1 MSTAD
6 QTPMKIAIVIES
18 FDPHA
23 GGLERS
29 TAQIA
34 AELAKRG
41 HDVTLLAGRCRDTD
55 CLPGVT
61 IHAMARRKS
70 SSAIRLFLFS
80 RWAIKQLKEGAYDT
94 SLSMTTAVAAR
105 VIQPRGGTA
114 KETLNR
120 NVAMRPTPLSRIG
133 KRIGV
138 WLSPKHQ
145 LLMALEKRAL
155 NEPGLAKAAAVS
167 RYVCEQ
173 LEKHYRLPLEKIEL
187 IPNAAVMPKVG
198 VEQRAQWRKRIRDS
212 FKITDDTTV
221 FLFAAIN
228 PRLKGF
234 TPLML
239 ALAHLKER
247 HVPAMVLLAG
257 DFWHKHNR
265 EAEQRGVR
273 DRVCFVRHT
282 RQIEALYAAADV
294 TVHPTF
300 YDPASKVVIESLMM
314 GVPAISTA
322 YNGASDLIT
331 PPDGPARGRVVSDP
345 TDVVALAD
353 AMQALTD
360 PAVLES
366 CRAACVGLE
375 SGLSMTGHVD
385 LLERL
390 LRESRGQIHP
400 SPAPEA

>member
-1 MSTAD
+1 
-6 QTPMKIAIVIES
+6 MKIAIVIES

-34 AELAKRG
+34 TELAKRG
-41 HDVTLLAGRCRDTD
+41 HAVTLLTGRCRDTT

-61 IHAMARRKS
+61 VLAMARRKS
-70 SSAIRLFLFS
+70 SSAVRLFLFA
-80 RWAIKQLKEGAYDT
+80 RWAGKQLEEGGYDT
-94 SLSMTTAVAAR
+94 SLSMTTAVPAR

-114 KETLNR
+114 RETLNR
-120 NVAMRPTPLSRIG
+120 NVAMRPTPMSRIG
-133 KRIGV
+133 KRIGLL
-138 WLSPKHQ
+138 LSPKHR
-145 LLMALEKRAL
+145 LLLALEKRAL
-155 NEPGLAKAAAVS
+155 NDPGLVKVAAVS

-173 LEKHYRLPLEKIEL
+173 LQQHYSFPAEKVEL
-187 IPNAAVMPKVG
+187 IPNAAVMPKVDD
-198 VEQRAQWRKRIRDS
+198 EQCARWRKRIRDS
-212 FKITDDTTV
+212 FGIPDGTTV

-247 HVPAMVLLAG
+247 GVPAVVLLAG
-257 DFWHKHNR
+257 DFWHRHNHA
-265 EAEQRGVR
+265 AEQLGVR
-273 DRVCFVRHT
+273 DRVCFIRHT
-282 RQIEALYAAADV
+282 RRIEVLYAAADV

-300 YDPASKVVIESLMM
+300 YDPASKVVIESLML

-331 PPDGPARGRVVSDP
+331 PPGGQARGRVIPDP
-345 TDVVALAD
+345 AETVALAD

-360 PAVLES
+360 PTELER
-366 CRAACVGLE
+366 CRGACAGLAA
-375 SGLSMTGHVD
+375 GLSMAGHVD

-390 LRESRGQIHP
+390 LRDSRGQMHPNP
-400 SPAPEA
+400 SPAA

>member
-1 MSTAD
+1 MSEAD
-6 QTPMKIAIVIES
+6 LSPMKIAIVIES

-34 AELAKRG
+34 TELAERG
-41 HDVTLLAGRCRDTD
+41 HAVTLLAGRCKKPD

-61 IHAMARRKS
+61 ILAMARRKS
-70 SSAIRLFLFS
+70 SSALRLFLFS
-80 RWAIKQLKEGAYDT
+80 RWAAKQLQEGGYDT

-105 VIQPRGGTA
+105 VIQPRGGTT

-120 NVAMRPTPLSRIG
+120 NIAMRPSPLTRIG

-145 LLMALEKRAL
+145 LLLALEKRAL
-155 NEPGLAKAAAVS
+155 NDPGLVKVAAVS
-167 RYVCEQ
+167 RYVCDQ
-173 LEKHYRLPLEKIEL
+173 VEKQYGLPAEKVEL
-187 IPNAAVMPKVG
+187 IPNAAVMPKVDD
-198 VEQRAQWRKRIRDS
+198 EQRAEWRKRIRDS
-212 FKITDDTTV
+212 FKISDDTTV

-257 DFWHKHNR
+257 DFWHQHNR

-273 DRVCFVRHT
+273 DRVCFLRHT
-282 RQIEALYAAADV
+282 RQIEALYSAADV
-294 TVHPTF
+294 TVQPTF

-314 GVPAISTA
+314 GVSAISTA
-322 YNGASDLIT
+322 YNGASDLIS
-331 PPDGPARGRVVSDP
+331 PADGPSRGRVIPDP
-345 TDVVALAD
+345 ADAVALAD
-353 AMQALTD
+353 AMQALAD
-360 PAVLES
+360 PAERES

-375 SGLSMTGHVD
+375 SGLSMAGHVD
-385 LLERL
+385 LLKRL
-390 LRESRGQIHP
+390 LWDSRGQIRP
-400 SPAPEA
+400 NPAPEV

>member
-1 MSTAD
+1 
-6 QTPMKIAIVIES
+6 MKIAIIIES

-34 AELAKRG
+34 NELATRG
-41 HDVTLLAGRCRDTD
+41 HAVTLLAGRCRDTA

-61 IHAMARRKS
+61 ILAMSRRKS
-70 SSAIRLFLFS
+70 SSAVRLFLFS
-80 RWAIKQLKEGAYDT
+80 RWAAKQLEEGGYDT
-94 SLSMTTAVAAR
+94 SLSMTTAVPAR

-114 KETLNR
+114 RETLNR
-120 NVAMRPTPLSRIG
+120 NIAMRPTSLSRLG
-133 KRIGV
+133 KRIGL
-138 WLSPKHQ
+138 WLNLKRQ
-145 LLMALEKRAL
+145 LLLMLEKRAL
-155 NEPGLAKAAAVS
+155 NDPDLVKVAAVS
-167 RYVCEQ
+167 RYVCQQ
-173 LEKHYRLPLEKIEL
+173 LQHPYNVPPEKIEL
-187 IPNAAVMPKVG
+187 IPNAAVMPQVED
-198 VEQRAQWRKRIRDS
+198 EQRAQWRKRIRES
-212 FKITDDTTV
+212 FTIPDDTTV

-247 HVPAMVLLAG
+247 NVPAVVLLAG
-257 DFWHKHNR
+257 DFWHKQNE
-265 EAEQRGVR
+265 EAELRNVR

-331 PPDGPARGRVVSDP
+331 PADGPERGRVIPDP
-345 TDVVALAD
+345 ADAVALAD
-353 AMQALTD
+353 AMQALAD
-360 PAVLES
+360 PGTRAA
-366 CRAACVGLE
+366 CRAACAGLCV
-375 SGLSMTGHVD
+375 GLSMEAHVD
-385 LLERL
+385 QLELLL
-390 LRESRGQIHP
+390 QASRTPQT
-400 SPAPEA
+400 

>member
-1 MSTAD
+1 
-6 QTPMKIAIVIES
+6 MKIAIVIES

-41 HDVTLLAGRCRDTD
+41 HDVTLLAGRCRDTG

-70 SSAIRLFLFS
+70 TTALRLFLFS
-80 RWAIKQLKEGAYDT
+80 RWATKQLQEGGYDT

-114 KETLNR
+114 RETLNR
-120 NVAMRPTPLSRIG
+120 NIAMRPTPLSRIG

-145 LLMALEKRAL
+145 LLLALEKRAL
-155 NEPGLAKAAAVS
+155 NDPGLVKVAAVS
-167 RYVCEQ
+167 RYVCDQVEQ
-173 LEKHYRLPLEKIEL
+173 PYGLPSEKIEL
-187 IPNAAVMPKVG
+187 IPNAAVMPKVED
-198 VEQRAQWRKRIRDS
+198 EQRVEWRRRIRDS
-212 FKITDDTTV
+212 FRIPDTTTV

-234 TPLML
+234 TPLLL
-239 ALAHLKER
+239 AMAHLKER
-247 HVPAMVLLAG
+247 NVPAVVLLAG

-331 PPDGPARGRVVSDP
+331 PAAGQPRGRVIPDP
-345 TDVVALAD
+345 ADAVALAD

-360 PAVLES
+360 PAERES
-366 CRAACVGLE
+366 CRAACAGLE
-375 SGLSMTGHVD
+375 SGLSMAGHVD
-385 LLERL
+385 LLEYL
-390 LRESRGQIHP
+390 LRESRGQMRP

>member
-1 MSTAD
+1 
-6 QTPMKIAIVIES
+6 MKIAIVIEG

-34 AELAKRG
+34 AELARRG
-41 HDVTLLAGRCRDTD
+41 HDVTLLTGRCRDTG

-61 IHAMARRKS
+61 IAAMARRKS
-70 SSAIRLFLFS
+70 SSALRLFLFS
-80 RWAIKQLKEGAYDT
+80 RWAAGQLQEGGYDT

-114 KETLNR
+114 RETLKR
-120 NVAMRPTPLSRIG
+120 NIAMRPTPLTRIG

-145 LLMALEKRAL
+145 LLLAMEKRAL
-155 NEPGLAKAAAVS
+155 NDPRVVKVAAVS
-167 RYVCEQ
+167 RYVREQ
-173 LEKHYRLPLEKIEL
+173 LEPYRLPPEKIAL
-187 IPNAAVMPKVG
+187 IPNAAVMPNVDD
-198 VEQRAQWRKRIRDS
+198 QLRAQWRKRIRES
-212 FKITDDTTV
+212 FKVPVDTTV

-234 TPLML
+234 SPLML

-247 HVPAMVLLAG
+247 SVPAVVLLAG
-257 DFWHKHNR
+257 DFWHKHNH
-265 EAEQRGVR
+265 EAQQRGVR
-273 DRVCFVRHT
+273 GRVRFVRHT

-322 YNGASDLIT
+322 YNGASDLIA
-331 PPDGPARGRVVSDP
+331 PPGGQARGRVIPDP
-345 TDVVALAD
+345 ADAVALAD

-360 PAVLES
+360 PSELES
-366 CRAACVGLE
+366 CRRACTGLG
-375 SGLSMTGHVD
+375 SGLSMAGHVE

-390 LRESRGQIHP
+390 LWDSRGRMRP
-400 SPAPEA
+400 SPAPEV